1 MALSQSHND
10 LLMPDWSYN
19 TLFRPVLFRLPF
31 PLARNLCMNS
41 MGRLASLP
49 LGGRVIDLMGHM
61 APDRRLARQV
71 AGIAIPA
78 PVGLAAG
85 IDSQTR
91 GHGALS
97 RFGFGVIEVGPVSIG
112 GCETVESIELNAR
125 SETLT
130 CSPDLPPISSADL
143 AKRLAESPSSPPVLL
158 RVVLPTSQLSDESGR
173 QLEDAVR
180 LLNDHVVGVTLTAAS
195 SDGQDAVCW
204 SEWIDVLRR
213 AGFAGPVFQLASD
226 DVDPV
231 QVKAAGFSGIVID
244 AARRD
249 SAGRLVLGRG
259 GRADVVERLRRL
271 PDKGDSD
278 MAVITT
284 GGIHEPADAL
294 ELLQAGADLVLIDS
308 GLVFAGPGLS
318 KRINEAVLATATTES
333 RPEQAPRSSGT
344 AVQSMPELRGA
355 CSGLQNQDAAP
366 PVTQQS
372 WFWTLLLAIGMF
384 GGGVLAMAVATTRV
398 MLPYDETL
406 VGVTIDELCGAN
418 ENLLPF
424 LTHDRVTLAGTMLTD
439 GILYLA
445 LSLWGIRAGFHW
457 ARVTLLTSALVGFF
471 GFFLFLGFG
480 YFDPFHAFVTAVM
493 FQFTLLGMH
502 ASFDASPQ
510 LTVPDLHNDRAWRMN
525 QWGQLIY
532 ILHGG
537 AIIVAGC
544 VISFFGVTSVFV
556 QEDLDFMQTTAETL
570 RSINPQLVPMIAHDR
585 ATFGAMLISCGIVVL
600 LSSLWGFRRG
610 AGWLWWALLLAGSAA
625 YISTIAVHLQVGYTS
640 LRHLLPAYGGLA
652 ALVAGSALS
661 GPFLLQRPSSN

>member
-1 MALSQSHND
+1 MALSRSHD
-10 LLMPDWSYN
+10 ELLMPDWSYN

-61 APDRRLARQV
+61 APDRRLGRQV
-71 AGIAIPA
+71 GGIEIPA
-78 PVGLAAG
+78 PTGLAAG
-85 IDSQTR
+85 IDFHVR
-91 GHGALS
+91 GHGALA

-112 GCETVESIELNAR
+112 GCETVECIELNAE
-125 SETLT
+125 SETLV
-130 CSPDLPPISSADL
+130 CSPDLPPVSPRDL
-143 AKRLAESPSSPPVLL
+143 AERLAASSSPPVLL
-158 RVVLPTSQLSDESGR
+158 RVVLPESPGSEESIQ
-173 QLEDAVR
+173 QLEQTVS
-180 LLNDHVVGVTLTAAS
+180 LLNGHVSGLTLVGTTSSGGHAACS
-195 SDGQDAVCW
+195 A
-204 SEWIDVLRR
+204 EWIDVLRR
-213 AGFAGPVFQLASD
+213 VGFSGPVFHVAPD
-226 DVDPV
+226 DVDPA
-231 QVKAAGFSGIVID
+231 QIKDAGFSGVVID
-244 AARRD
+244 AARSD
-249 SAGRLVLGRG
+249 SSGRRIM
-259 GRADVVERLRRL
+259 GRAGQAAVVERVRQFR
-271 PDKGDSD
+271 DRDDGD

-308 GLVFAGPGLS
+308 GLVFAGPGLP
-318 KRINEAVLATATTES
+318 KRINEAVLASDHLLSVAGLEV
-333 RPEQAPRSSGT
+333 G
-344 AVQSMPELRGA
+344 RG
-355 CSGLQNQDAAP
+355 LHDAAP
-366 PVTQQS
+366 AAAQQS
-372 WFWTLLLAIGMF
+372 WFWTMLLAIGMF
-384 GGGVLAMAVATTRV
+384 GGGVLAMGVATTRV
-398 MLPYDETL
+398 MLPYDEAF
-406 VGVTIDELCGAN
+406 VGVTIDELRGAN

-424 LTHDRVTLAGTMLTD
+424 LTHDRVTLAGTMLAD

-502 ASFDASPQ
+502 ASFESRPC

-537 AIIVAGC
+537 AIIVGGC

-570 RSINPQLVPMIAHDR
+570 RSINPKLVPMIAHDR

-610 AGWLWWALLLAGSAA
+610 AAWLWWALLLAGSAA
-625 YISTIAVHLQVGYTS
+625 YVSTIGVHLQVGYTS

-652 ALVAGSALS
+652 ALVLGSALS
-661 GPFLLQRPSSN
+661 GPFLLGQGCSRE